1 LHPRT
6 IDLGESVITAT
17 VAERVRTIT
26 LDTYCTTAGLETVDF
41 LKIDVEG
48 AERRVLVGAQRLLE
62 ERRIHAVMIEVSDN
76 TLEAF
81 GDSAYELMLALRT
94 YSVQDDQ
101 LRPFRIAGESR
112 ELSNVV
118 GVLV

>member
-1 LHPRT
+1 
-6 IDLGESVITAT
+6 
-17 VAERVRTIT
+17 
-26 LDTYCTTAGLETVDF
+26 
-41 LKIDVEG
+41 
-48 AERRVLVGAQRLLE
+48 
-62 ERRIHAVMIEVSDN
+62 MIEVSDN

-81 GDSAYELMLALRT
+81 GDSAYELMLALDDYGFRT